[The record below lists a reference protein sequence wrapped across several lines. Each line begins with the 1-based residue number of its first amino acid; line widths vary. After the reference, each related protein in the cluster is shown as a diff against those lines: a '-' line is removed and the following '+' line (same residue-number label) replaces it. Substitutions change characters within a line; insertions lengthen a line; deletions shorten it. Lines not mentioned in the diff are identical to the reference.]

1 MTDQLTDEAVK
12 LLLAAPVADF
22 DEDGQLVQALA
33 RALLDA
39 RAEPDRLAAE
49 LAAAQQREGGLL
61 EALTLIE
68 RVYFLE
74 EKDAAWKIA
83 RMNGIAREAQ
93 DGNDLTHY
101 RRIFS
106 RAALSHNGS
115 KS

>member
-1 MTDQLTDEAVK
+1 MTDQLTDEAVEA
-12 LLLAAPVADF
+12 LRADVK
-22 DEDGQLVQALA
+22 GW
-33 RALLDA
+33 
-39 RAEPDRLAAE
+39 AENAVEAWRLMREAEAERDRLAAE
-49 LAAAQQREGGLL
+49 LAAAHPREAELR

-68 RVYFLE
+68 RVYYLE

-101 RRIFS
+101 RRIFP
-106 RAALSHNGS
+106 RAALSYNVS